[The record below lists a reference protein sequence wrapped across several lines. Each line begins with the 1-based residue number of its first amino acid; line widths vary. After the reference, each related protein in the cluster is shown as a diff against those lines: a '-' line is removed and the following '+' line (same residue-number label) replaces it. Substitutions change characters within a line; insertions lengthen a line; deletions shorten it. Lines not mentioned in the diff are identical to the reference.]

1 MRPGSWRTRRIRAIF
16 TCHAEE
22 IRRRPLFGRAPGPAP
37 SPPSGLSKAERAAFV
52 AAVRS
57 VRPGHF
63 AAEETPL
70 LTAYASAIVQER
82 AIAGELEAAMSGKA
96 KDGLRLAH
104 GRVVGSLVKLT
115 RALRLG
121 PMARNPSRNTRRPGT
136 VEPSGELPWEFEP
149 DDDEPPERLN

>member
-1 MRPGSWRTRRIRAIF
+1 MPRKSAAALSLVEPRGRRL
-16 TCHAEE
+16 
-22 IRRRPLFGRAPGPAP
+22 P
-37 SPPSGLSKAERAAFV
+37 PPSGLSKAERAAFV